1 MTIIN
6 NTKEQTLVSIIT
18 VNYNGKI
25 FLPSY
30 FSALDNL
37 DYPKNKLEVIF
48 VDNASIDGSV
58 SYVKENFPWVKI
70 IQNNKNLG
78 FAEGN
83 NVAIR
88 QAKGQF
94 IALLNNDTVVD
105 KNWLLELVKVA
116 QSDAGIGATTSKM
129 LFCSSFLTLV
139 IKSNTF
145 NPQKEGITADGRDL
159 GIAVESVQI
168 NNFKPR
174 FNDRVYDIEYLEGFY
189 GIEKS
194 KDITF
199 RWTSDIA
206 KIRLPISKANL
217 PLSINLRIGTLRQEK
232 IQDPEVIF
240 YVDENELKK
249 ITLPKNK
256 FIDLQLTIPE
266 NIIESSKYNL
276 INNAGSI
283 IFETGGGADRGFYER
298 DIRQY
303 DKVEE
308 VFAACGASVLYKK
321 EMLEDVGLLDEDFF
335 MYYED
340 TDLAW
345 RARLKGW
352 KIYYCP
358 ASIMYHVHC
367 GSSVEWSTFFIFH
380 TDKNRIFM
388 LMKNASLYLAAISF
402 LKYIG
407 HVTLLVLSWL
417 YKLITK
423 LNNQDGKIVKLK
435 IYVILIIIK
444 NIPLMLKKRSKI
456 QRNKTISNKEIQ
468 SWMIKK

>member
-1 MTIIN
+1 MTILN
-6 NTKEQTLVSIIT
+6 NNKESSLVSIIT
-18 VNYNGKI
+18 VNYNGKR
-25 FLPSY
+25 FLPSF
-30 FSALDNL
+30 FSALQDL
-37 DYPKNKLEVIF
+37 SYPKNKLEVIF
-48 VDNASIDGSV
+48 VDNASTDGSV
-58 SYVKENFPWVKI
+58 TYVKENYPWVKI

-88 QAKGQF
+88 KARGNY
-94 IALLNNDTVVD
+94 IVLLNNDTVVD
-105 KNWLLELVKVA
+105 RNWLLELVRIA

-129 LFCSSFLTLV
+129 LFCSSFITLV
-139 IKSNTF
+139 IKSNTY
-145 NPQKEGITADGRDL
+145 NPQKEGISADSRDL

-174 FNDRVYDIEYLEGFY
+174 FNDKVYEIEYLEGFY

-199 RWTSDIA
+199 RWTSDNA
-206 KIRLPISKANL
+206 KIRLPISKADL
-217 PLSINLRIGTLRQEK
+217 PLVINLRIGTLRQEK
-232 IQDPEVIF
+232 LQDPEVIF
-240 YVDENELKK
+240 YVDENEIKK
-249 ITLPKNK
+249 IALPKNK
-256 FIDLQLTIPE
+256 FLDVQLTIPE
-266 NIIESSKYNL
+266 NIIDSSKYNL

-283 IFETGGGADRGFYER
+283 IFENGNGADRGFYER
-298 DIRQY
+298 DIGQY

-308 VFAACGASVLYKK
+308 VFAACGAGVLYKK

-367 GSSVEWSTFFIFH
+367 GSSVEWSPFFIFH

-388 LMKNASLYLAAISF
+388 LLKNASLNLAAISF

-407 HVTLLVLSWL
+407 HVTLLVLSWF
-417 YKLITK
+417 YKLFTK
-423 LNNQDGKIVKLK
+423 FHNQDSKIVKLK

-444 NIPLMLKKRSKI
+444 TIPLMLKKRSEI
-456 QRNKTISNKEIQ
+456 QRNRTITNKEIQ